1 MQRKVLDEEEA
12 GEEQEQVQKPK
23 ASHGMWEK
31 DTPDEDGE
39 VIKID
44 VGQSV
49 EGILMDKFKSLRYST
64 YVYKVRTK
72 EVKLLI
78 FLGSTILDKMMQNR
92 SLGEE
97 IKVTRLPDQQS
108 QSGRTYQVFETFH
121 KKD

>member
-1 MQRKVLDEEEA
+1 MQKKVVDDEEKA
-12 GEEQEQVQKPK
+12 VEETKPK
-23 ASHGMWEK
+23 TSHSMWEK

-49 EGILMDKFKSLRYST
+49 EGILMDKFKSLKYST

-72 EVKLLI
+72 EGKLLV
-78 FLGSTILDKMMQNR
+78 FLGSTILDKMLQNR
-92 SLGEE
+92 NLGEE

-121 KKD
+121 KKE

>member
-1 MQRKVLDEEEA
+1 MQRKVVDVEEA
-12 GEEQEQVQKPK
+12 VEETKTK
-23 ASHGMWEK
+23 KSHGMWEK

-49 EGILMDKFKSLRYST
+49 EGILMDKFKSLKYST

-72 EVKLLI
+72 DGKLLV
-78 FLGSTILDKMMQNR
+78 FLGSIMLDKMMQNR
-92 SLGEE
+92 NLGEE

-108 QSGRTYQVFETFH
+108 QSGRTYQVYETFH
-121 KKD
+121 MKSD